1 MDIFSSHPLYRK
13 HDLDSA
19 MSSLWR
25 FYKERFLVLFLA
37 SFVMS
42 LGIQLLTMTFD
53 FSDFLATTDPKEM
66 LDKLREM
73 IWPMIAISLASLL
86 CTTILHYY
94 VIYNPIDP
102 NVTIFVSI
110 YKSLR
115 YYILFL
121 IIMVFFSVF
130 ASVAMIF
137 GLMLLIIGVVFAM
150 IYILTLFLFFMPVL
164 IVEGPDIANA
174 ISRTFK
180 LAHRRFWSNI
190 GWVAIFFVILM
201 IASMTLNTLIML
213 PFTGSFLKSL
223 TNPEEVM
230 NTMDIM
236 RNPAY
241 VTLSALVG
249 ALYYPLIPI
258 LGTILYFNGK
268 AREEQVSSSDQDLTT
283 LP

>member
-53 FSDFLATTDPKEM
+53 FSDFLSTTDPKEM